1 MNAAGANQGPS
12 QDTPHSLNALLLA
25 LLLLL
30 ASLQEKKKK
39 GCRRAAAP
47 PRYSQRAAALSF
59 LCAFYSFWS
68 SYRRTSSFL
77 SEARLLKSQHFFQLT
92 FPFLSKLFFSIDAN
106 FFDNFEL
113 HIAFP
118 YNKHVRSCFIFFR

>member
-39 GCRRAAAP
+39 GCRRRGTANVQRRFPSYVPFTPFGPLTEELAA
-47 PRYSQRAAALSF
+47 S
-59 LCAFYSFWS
+59 
-68 SYRRTSSFL
+68 
-77 SEARLLKSQHFFQLT
+77 
-92 FPFLSKLFFSIDAN
+92 
-106 FFDNFEL
+106 
-113 HIAFP
+113 
-118 YNKHVRSCFIFFR
+118 